1 METDSAH
8 RNQGY
13 KPKKLVLKATL
24 SLRNCQ
30 HAVTGI
36 FWSSFWKLGC
46 SLSLQLDL
54 SSVMFLIFVKHL
66 QPLLPTRQETV
77 SHLSTFKACQ
87 GEHDAV
93 IIYHYT
99 PIALNRR
106 QEIYETSGRL
116 CNWLIIIIIMDQV
129 TWHSFRL
136 RFGVNIGK
144 CPNTIFWLLLLFFF
158 VLFFSPLLL
167 HDLPHTH
174 SFRGTLNCDTHGW
187 TTSPAHLH
195 CGSVLSDLNG
205 LTAVLCLSDITGLL
219 VSIALKFRTHLL
231 FFCQLKSMV
240 EATFDLSCRLLLPQ
254 CFCTLLI
261 FTKSFSSMQYNHH
274 LDITGN

>member
-30 HAVTGI
+30 HVVTGI

-54 SSVMFLIFVKHL
+54 SSVTFLIFVKRL

-77 SHLSTFKACQ
+77 SHQSTFKACQ
-87 GEHDAV
+87 SEHDAV

-99 PIALNRR
+99 PIALNWR
-106 QEIYETSGRL
+106 QEIYETSSRL
-116 CNWLIIIIIMDQV
+116 CNWLIIIIMDQV

-144 CPNTIFWLLLLFFF
+144 CPNTIFWLLLFFLFFF
-158 VLFFSPLLL
+158 PLFSCMTSL
-167 HDLPHTH
+167 TH
-174 SFRGTLNCDTHGW
+174 IHLE
-187 TTSPAHLH
+187 AH
-195 CGSVLSDLNG
+195 
-205 LTAVLCLSDITGLL
+205 
-219 VSIALKFRTHLL
+219 
-231 FFCQLKSMV
+231 
-240 EATFDLSCRLLLPQ
+240 
-254 CFCTLLI
+254 
-261 FTKSFSSMQYNHH
+261 
-274 LDITGN
+274 

>member
-1 METDSAH
+1 M
-8 RNQGY
+8 
-13 KPKKLVLKATL
+13 LKATL

-36 FWSSFWKLGC
+36 FWNSFWKLGC

-116 CNWLIIIIIMDQV
+116 CNWLIIIIMDQV
-129 TWHSFRL
+129 MWHSFRL

-144 CPNTIFWLLLLFFF
+144 CTNTIFLVFFF
-158 VLFFSPLLL
+158 PS
-167 HDLPHTH
+167 
-174 SFRGTLNCDTHGW
+174 
-187 TTSPAHLH
+187 
-195 CGSVLSDLNG
+195 
-205 LTAVLCLSDITGLL
+205 
-219 VSIALKFRTHLL
+219 ALAWPPSHAF
-231 FFCQLKSMV
+231 
-240 EATFDLSCRLLLPQ
+240 
-254 CFCTLLI
+254 I
-261 FTKSFSSMQYNHH
+261 
-274 LDITGN
+274 

>member
-66 QPLLPTRQETV
+66 QPPPPSRQETV

-144 CPNTIFWLLLLFFF
+144 CPNTIFWLLFFCFGFFF
-158 VLFFSPLLL
+158 FP
-167 HDLPHTH
+167 
-174 SFRGTLNCDTHGW
+174 
-187 TTSPAHLH
+187 
-195 CGSVLSDLNG
+195 
-205 LTAVLCLSDITGLL
+205 
-219 VSIALKFRTHLL
+219 
-231 FFCQLKSMV
+231 
-240 EATFDLSCRLLLPQ
+240 
-254 CFCTLLI
+254 
-261 FTKSFSSMQYNHH
+261 SSLAWPPSHAF
-274 LDITGN
+274 I